1 MAKQRT
7 TDFDAIVIGAGHNGL
22 ITAAFLARHG
32 LSTLLIEARTDVGG
46 TAASEIF
53 AGASV
58 NICNCDHLTFRTTP
72 VADELNLH
80 QFGLEYINIE
90 PPQIN
95 GDWNTEN
102 LWPLWNDVDQTLD
115 ALSYSHPDS
124 VDGYRRYAT
133 ATIPVAKL
141 ILDASSNP
149 PTRGSLISS
158 VVKRGG
164 RGVATMLRMS
174 RMSAADVMRQFFT
187 DESIIGPAMVEGPVV
202 WGLSPETPGTG
213 LGAIAFAL
221 RHVANLGRPKG
232 GSGALPES
240 LKQAFLEYGGMLRTD
255 TRVVGIVCEGNSVSA
270 VQTGDGATVTAKVVV
285 SACDPHSTFVRW
297 LKNPPARAQ
306 SLVNRWKQTPAGE
319 GYESKIDAVTTQAPI
334 FNGLKHPGLANT
346 PTGST
351 TIISPSLVELHRGA
365 QLMHEG
371 RAMPRMALIT
381 NTPSVSDHTLAPHG
395 HHVVSL
401 EALFTPYSFTDGWE
415 SREEPERWLKQY
427 STLVQPN
434 FLDSIVEWRAMTPA
448 NYESEFHLPKGHAT
462 SFAGGPLAAFLG
474 TTPELTRYHTPIK
487 GLYITGA
494 ATFPGAGV
502 WGASGRNAALTIIKE
517 WK

>member
-1 MAKQRT
+1 
-7 TDFDAIVIGAGHNGL
+7 
-22 ITAAFLARHG
+22 
-32 LSTLLIEARTDVGG
+32 
-46 TAASEIF
+46 
-53 AGASV
+53 
-58 NICNCDHLTFRTTP
+58 
-72 VADELNLH
+72 
-80 QFGLEYINIE
+80 
-90 PPQIN
+90 
-95 GDWNTEN
+95 
-102 LWPLWNDVDQTLD
+102 
-115 ALSYSHPDS
+115 
-124 VDGYRRYAT
+124 
-133 ATIPVAKL
+133 
-141 ILDASSNP
+141 
-149 PTRGSLISS
+149 
-158 VVKRGG
+158 
-164 RGVATMLRMS
+164 
-174 RMSAADVMRQFFT
+174 
-187 DESIIGPAMVEGPVV
+187 
-202 WGLSPETPGTG
+202 
-213 LGAIAFAL
+213 
-221 RHVANLGRPKG
+221 
-232 GSGALPES
+232 
-240 LKQAFLEYGGMLRTD
+240 
-255 TRVVGIVCEGNSVSA
+255 
-270 VQTGDGATVTAKVVV
+270 
-285 SACDPHSTFVRW
+285 
-297 LKNPPARAQ
+297 
-306 SLVNRWKQTPAGE
+306 VNRWKQTPAGE

-334 FNGLKHPGLANT
+334 FNGLKHPGLANI

-448 NYESEFHLPKGHAT
+448 NYETEFHLPKGHAT
-462 SFAGGPLAAFLG
+462 SFSGGPLAAFLG